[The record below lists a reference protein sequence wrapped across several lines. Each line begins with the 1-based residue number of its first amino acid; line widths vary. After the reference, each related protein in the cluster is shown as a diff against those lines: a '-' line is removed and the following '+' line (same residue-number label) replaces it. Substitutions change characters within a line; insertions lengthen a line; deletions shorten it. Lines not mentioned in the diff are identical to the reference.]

1 MLHSNICRPLI
12 DHKMQIAPPC
22 MLIFS
27 HLHPQEHL
35 RAVTSTSCTYTWE
48 LLENGTSELMSTEE
62 WVFVNH
68 FKTHKFLFVVC
79 AFKFYFNAHKNC
91 SYENWSFWFTSLVL
105 TLGRQ
110 RVLLQSHSEV
120 WRETLPQRYILKR
133 KHKIKMK
140 WHLSMECLVILCNA
154 KQGLHELNK
163 ELTRVCKTN
172 KS

>member
-1 MLHSNICRPLI
+1 MHADFLTPTSPRTSESCDKHEL
-12 DHKMQIAPPC
+12 
-22 MLIFS
+22 
-27 HLHPQEHL
+27 HLHL
-35 RAVTSTSCTYTWE
+35 RIT
-48 LLENGTSELMSTEE
+48 LENGTSELMSTEE

-68 FKTHKFLFVVC
+68 FKTHKFLFVAC

-91 SYENWSFWFTSLVL
+91 SYENWSFWFTSVVL

-110 RVLLQSHSEV
+110 RVSLQSHSEV

-140 WHLSMECLVILCNA
+140 WLLSIECLVILCNA
-154 KQGLHELNK
+154 KQGLHEFSK

-172 KS
+172 KSQIIKKKEILG